1 MLQKQENKQHQDLI
15 YKSHCAREEQERK
28 FELDMQVI
36 KTEYKNIKS
45 LHIGYVLKCKNKNQ
59 LIQALVKH
67 LLVEESFCSAQAGI
81 QKNTASLDC
90 LQKYHELYYIL
101 LCMKHP
107 CLDWERSF
115 SLQTLVKNYDQ
126 DMETLNKTQKQQVE
140 KAEQNQTVDM
150 KNAAKRLKMD
160 QVGHWWKHTL
170 VIWRASQSYPAT
182 FYCN

>member
-36 KTEYKNIKS
+36 KTENKNIKS
-45 LHIGYVLKCKNKNQ
+45 LHFEYVLKCRNKKSINSSSCQ
-59 LIQALVKH
+59 TFNGWRII
-67 LLVEESFCSAQAGI
+67 LLCSSWYPE
-81 QKNTASLDC
+81 NTALLDC
-90 LQKYHELYYIL
+90 LQKCHDIIL
-101 LCMKHP
+101 LCMMHP
-107 CLDWERSF
+107 CLDWGRLF

-160 QVGHWWKHTL
+160 QVGHRWKLNTL
-170 VIWRASQSYPAT
+170 VI
-182 FYCN
+182 

>member
-45 LHIGYVLKCKNKNQ
+45 LHLGYVLKCKNKNQ

-81 QKNTASLDC
+81 QKNTVSLDC
-90 LQKYHELYYIL
+90 LQKYHELYYY
-101 LCMKHP
+101 
-107 CLDWERSF
+107 F
-115 SLQTLVKNYDQ
+115 
-126 DMETLNKTQKQQVE
+126 
-140 KAEQNQTVDM
+140 A
-150 KNAAKRLKMD
+150 
-160 QVGHWWKHTL
+160 
-170 VIWRASQSYPAT
+170 
-182 FYCN
+182 

>member
-45 LHIGYVLKCKNKNQ
+45 LHLGYVLKCKNKNQ

-90 LQKYHELYYIL
+90 SQKYHELYYY
-101 LCMKHP
+101 
-107 CLDWERSF
+107 F
-115 SLQTLVKNYDQ
+115 
-126 DMETLNKTQKQQVE
+126 
-140 KAEQNQTVDM
+140 A
-150 KNAAKRLKMD
+150 
-160 QVGHWWKHTL
+160 
-170 VIWRASQSYPAT
+170 
-182 FYCN
+182 